1 VKFSRRH
8 FLKAAGAGGPGAVA
22 LTTVGASVAG
32 IVGAQEPAAAQTAS
46 SPLAIPL
53 PMTQETGTFTINGRP
68 HRVDYESRTTLWE
81 VVALKLRLTGTNRS
95 CNRASCGACSVL
107 IDGVPF
113 YSCHTL
119 ATEAAGK
126 KILTVEGLG
135 DEKNLHPLQRIGY
148 LYMAADCGFC
158 TPGWEVTAK
167 GLLDKNPNPTG
178 AEVKAALA
186 GHICRCAAYS
196 AIVRTVVDAAAVLR
210 GEAKEIVPRT
220 ESVIQVKL
228 PMVRDFS
235 TGGGHGPGDELVEGD
250 DKIVTKKW
258 QSYPPVNLN
267 VVGKPMPP
275 MPEVAMPR
283 YTGKAEYASRIVL
296 PDMLH
301 ARVLTSP
308 HPRARLKNLDTSKA
322 EQMPGVKYV
331 LTYRNSP
338 STYPLPQDFNFQ
350 GEYVAIVAAETE
362 DRAEDAVEAIQVE
375 YEVLPSASTLVQTM
389 SSGAPDLRRGR
400 GNLIRLSEKDPHYD
414 PNATWVA
421 KHGDIEQ
428 GFRDAEIVREFTYS
442 FGGATAVPIQTV
454 GGVAQWSSDKL
465 TFWGMGQ
472 GIYPQRAEV
481 ARALGI
487 DVSNVRYINKWNGCT
502 FGAVMQASRLNPFIA
517 YIAKMTGR
525 PLKLMLPK
533 DQELAQISIKPE
545 NRTTFKVGATKDG
558 RIVALV
564 HEIHLNGGDSDGPGH
579 SQLEISKNQCELYTS
594 RIPHWKSVWYTW
606 KTNALRTQPVRSY
619 TQQEVKW
626 AWEHVMDEMAE
637 AVAMDPLQFR
647 LLHVSR
653 PGGKLT
659 TDWHSDFR
667 SRYELQDG
675 ALTYDSFASVEVL
688 EEGAKA
694 IGWERRNRVPGGAP
708 GRFKRGIGVG
718 ASQHHAGHMG
728 YHEGEPHFEKLMQ
741 GQANSESGPAFGI
754 FSAELELTA
763 DGNVTMKNPLPDSG
777 TNHDTALA
785 HVVAEILGFTSR
797 DRIRVA
803 WGDSDA
809 APLSQ
814 NWLAGKTITLQG
826 AAIFSAAEKLRKDL
840 LRRAAVVLGV
850 AADTLQVRDGV
861 ISSSGDPK
869 KRMTFA
875 GLVKANE
882 GPIRMTG
889 RGAHKDQ
896 GRGLAKGVGAC
907 FLEVEV
913 DTYTGN
919 WRIVKSAYSHDVGLV
934 VNPLVAEADM
944 HGSLVQSTQMTTDAV
959 PWDREFP
966 GTRHYGVGY
975 LSYRLPTIMDVPEE
989 QTNIFIDSLEPRWF
1003 YGIKS
1008 FSETSIGSVPGAIAN
1023 AIYNACGVRIRE
1035 HPITRE
1041 KIMAGLKAMK
1051 AKREV

>member
-1 VKFSRRH
+1 MKFSRRH
-8 FLKAAGAGGPGAVA
+8 FLKAAGTGGPAA
-22 LTTVGASVAG
+22 LALSTAGASVAG
-32 IVGAQEPAAAQTAS
+32 AQSAT
-46 SPLAIPL
+46 SPLTVPA
-53 PMTQETGTFTINGRP
+53 PMTRETGTFTINGRS
-68 HRVDYESRTTLWE
+68 HRVEYEARTTLWE
-81 VVALKLRLTGTNRS
+81 VIALKLRLTGTNRS
-95 CNRASCGACSVL
+95 CNRATCGACSVL
-107 IDGVPF
+107 VDGVPF

-119 ATEAAGK
+119 ATEAAGR
-126 KILTVEGLG
+126 KIFTVEGLG
-135 DEKNLHPLQRIGY
+135 DEKNLHPLQRVGY
-148 LYMAADCGFC
+148 MYMAADCGFC
-158 TPGWEVTAK
+158 TAGWEVTAK
-167 GLLDKNPNPTG
+167 GLLDRNPNPTVD
-178 AEVKAALA
+178 EVKAELA

-196 AIVRTVVDAAAVLR
+196 AIVSTVIDAGRVLR
-210 GEAKEIVPRT
+210 GEADAMSIQPRT
-220 ESVIQVKL
+220 ESLIQVKL

-250 DKIVTKKW
+250 EKIVTKKW
-258 QSYPPVNLN
+258 QGYPPVNLN

-275 MPEVAMPR
+275 MPEVAIPR
-283 YTGKAEYASRIVL
+283 YTGKAEYATRIVL
-296 PDMLH
+296 PNMLH

-308 HPRARLKNLDTSKA
+308 HPRARIAKLDTAMA

-338 STYPLPQDFNFQ
+338 ATYPLPQEFNFQ
-350 GEYVAIVAAETE
+350 GEYVAIVAADTE
-362 DRAEDAVEAIQVE
+362 DLAEDAVQAIQIE
-375 YEVLPSASTLVQTM
+375 YDVLPSASTLEQTM
-389 SSGAPDLRRGR
+389 ASGAPDLRRGR
-400 GNLIRLSEKDPHYD
+400 GNLIRVNEKDPHYD
-414 PNATWVA
+414 PDATWVA
-421 KHGDIEQ
+421 RHGDIEQ
-428 GFRDAEIVREFTYS
+428 GFRDAEIVKEFTYS
-442 FGGATAVPIQTV
+442 FGGATAVPIQPV
-454 GGVAQWSSDKL
+454 GGVAQWNGDLL

-472 GIYPQRAEV
+472 GIYPQRAEI

-487 DVSNVRYINKWNGCT
+487 DVSKVRYINKYNGCT
-502 FGAVMQASRLNPFIA
+502 FGSVMQASRLNPFIA
-517 YIAKMTGR
+517 YLAKVTGR
-525 PLKLMLPK
+525 PVKLMLPK

-545 NRTTFKVGATKDG
+545 NRTTFKVGAMKDG
-558 RIVALV
+558 RIVALL
-564 HEIHLNGGDSDGPGH
+564 HEIHINGGDSEAPGH

-594 RIPHWKSVWYTW
+594 KVPHWKSVWYTW
-606 KTNALRTQPVRSY
+606 KTNALRIQPVRSY

-637 AVAMDPLQFR
+637 AVSMDPLQFR

-653 PGGKLT
+653 PGAKLT
-659 TDWHSDFR
+659 TEWHSDFR
-667 SRYELQDG
+667 SRFELQDG

-708 GRFKRGIGVG
+708 GRFKRGIGMG

-728 YHEGEPHFEKLMQ
+728 YHEGEPHFAKLTQ
-741 GQANSESGPAFGI
+741 RPTADGGPAFGI

-763 DGNVTMKNPLPDSG
+763 DGYVTMKNALPDSG

-785 HVVAEILGFTSR
+785 HVVAEILGFTTR

-803 WGDSDA
+803 WGDSNV
-809 APLSQ
+809 APISQ

-826 AAIFSAAEKLRKDL
+826 AAIFSAAEKLRQDL
-840 LRRAAVVLGV
+840 LRRAAEALRVGV
-850 AADTLQVRDGV
+850 DTLQIRDGV
-861 ISSSGDPK
+861 ISSSSDP
-869 KRMTFA
+869 RRRITFA
-875 GLVKANE
+875 GLAKANE
-882 GPIRMTG
+882 GVIRQAG

-913 DTYTGN
+913 DTWTGN
-919 WRIVKSAYSHDVGLV
+919 WRIVRSVYSHDVGLV

-959 PWDREFP
+959 PWDQEFP
-966 GTRHYGVGY
+966 GTRHYSVGY
-975 LSYRLPTIMDVPEE
+975 LSYRLPTIMDVPDD

-1008 FSETSIGSVPGAIAN
+1008 FSETSIGAVPGAIAN

-1041 KIMAGLKAMK
+1041 KIMAGLKALGRQ
-1051 AKREV
+1051 A